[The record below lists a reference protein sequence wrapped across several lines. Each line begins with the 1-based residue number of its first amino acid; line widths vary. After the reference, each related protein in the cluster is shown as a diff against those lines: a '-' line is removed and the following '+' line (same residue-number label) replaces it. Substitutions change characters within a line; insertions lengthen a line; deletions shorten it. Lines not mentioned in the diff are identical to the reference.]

1 MEKLFDKLNQIWV
14 DFGIN
19 LIYVI
24 VIYFIGSRLI
34 RFFVKRLKKGKLFNK
49 LDKTISSFLLSFI
62 NITSYIIL
70 VIIIAGVIGIP
81 STSIITLLGSAGVA
95 IGLALQGGLSNI
107 AGGLI
112 ILAFKPFRVGDFIDT
127 HSDSGTVTGISLFYT
142 TLQTVDNRNI
152 SIPNGTLANSSVINF
167 STKTKRR
174 LDLDIDVS
182 YDNDIELVKKTL
194 NNIINK
200 DKRILKDEDI
210 FVRLTN
216 YKDSSMTYTIRVW
229 TMKDELF
236 NVKFDLLENI
246 KKEFDKHNIVIP
258 YNQID
263 VHLDK
268 IDK

>member
-1 MEKLFDKLNQIWV
+1 MEKLLDKLNQMWV
-14 DFGIN
+14 DFGVN

-24 VIYFIGSRLI
+24 VIYFIGSKLI
-34 RFFVKRLKKGKLFNK
+34 KMFLKVLKKDKIINK
-49 LDKTISSFLLSFI
+49 MDKSVSSFLLSFI
-62 NITSYIIL
+62 NITSYVIL
-70 VIIIAGVIGIP
+70 FIIIAGVIGIP

-112 ILAFKPFRVGDFIDT
+112 ILAFKPFKVGDFIDT
-127 HSDSGTVTGISLFYT
+127 HTDSGTVKGISLFYT
-142 TLQTVDNRNI
+142 TLITLDNRTI
-152 SIPNGTLANSSVINF
+152 SIPNGSLANSSVVNF
-167 STKTKRR
+167 SMKDKRR

-194 NNIINK
+194 NNLINK
-200 DKRILKDEDI
+200 DQRILKDEDI

-246 KKEFDKHNIVIP
+246 KKEFDKNNIVIP
-258 YNQID
+258 YNQLD
-263 VHLDK
+263 VHLEK
-268 IDK
+268 QK